1 VADIDRNSRLRLDAA
16 ARKIED
22 IGQDELREL
31 GFEAIHALW
40 IVRRTM
46 IDMIKPIELVRP
58 GPRRPIVPDRR
69 GRRGGVAQRACP
81 RPVGVV
87 NASVIKSHSALG

>member
-31 GFEAIHALW
+31 GFEAVHPLW

-46 IDMIKPIELVRP
+46 IDMIKPIELV
-58 GPRRPIVPDRR
+58 
-69 GRRGGVAQRACP
+69 
-81 RPVGVV
+81 
-87 NASVIKSHSALG
+87 

>member
-1 VADIDRNSRLRLDAA
+1 MADIDRHSWLRLDAA

-31 GFEAIHALW
+31 GFEAVHPLW

-46 IDMIKPIELVRP
+46 FDMIKPIELVRC
-58 GPRRPIVPDRR
+58 DR
-69 GRRGGVAQRACP
+69 GLVLGG
-81 RPVGVV
+81 
-87 NASVIKSHSALG
+87 

>member
-31 GFEAIHALW
+31 GFEAVHPLW

-46 IDMIKPIELVRP
+46 ID
-58 GPRRPIVPDRR
+58 GPRRRIVPDRR

>member
-16 ARKIED
+16 ARNIED

-31 GFEAIHALW
+31 GFEAVHPLW

-46 IDMIKPIELVRP
+46 IDMIKPIELASLGCFAP
-58 GPRRPIVPDRR
+58 T
-69 GRRGGVAQRACP
+69 
-81 RPVGVV
+81 VV
-87 NASVIKSHSALG
+87 IEN